1 MSWWKTPEK
10 TNTTWHISL
19 LYGRIFQTTCFS
31 VTARVFPTWSTSCE
45 TSGQT
50 RCRRWPVPLQ
60 DFCPWQHMFA
70 ETKSRAE
77 EKQEGKSRESG
88 TEGLRVIYAGVDC
101 WLTLAVCRWQFSHC
115 PRSCHLYPGSSL
127 IVCGPPFGYY
137 STSTRTNIPIRRK
150 TDKQETVAGNLEGHE
165 LKAWFFFS
173 LFLFLPDTLMSWD
186 VTVLF
191 WNCRGPMTVLNNR
204 SSRQQV

>member
-1 MSWWKTPEK
+1 MSRWKTPEK

-31 VTARVFPTWSTSCE
+31 VTARAFPTWSKSCE

-60 DFCPWQHMFA
+60 DFCPLATHVCGDEEQSGGKKKNKRGSG
-70 ETKSRAE
+70 ESR
-77 EKQEGKSRESG
+77 G

-101 WLTLAVCRWQFSHC
+101 WLTLAVCRWQFSRC
-115 PRSCHLYPGSSL
+115 PCSCHLYPGSSL
-127 IVCGPPFGYY
+127 IVCSPPFGYY

-150 TDKQETVAGNLEGHE
+150 ADKQETVAGSLGTWVKS
-165 LKAWFFFS
+165 LIVSLVPFFPVLTS
-173 LFLFLPDTLMSWD
+173 RHVM
-186 VTVLF
+186 VLF
-191 WNCRGPMTVLNNR
+191 WNCRGPVTVLNNR
-204 SSRQQV
+204 SSRQKV